1 MRHSIRRNHGSRT
14 AGMCVPYPSIPGYVD
29 NSQDVIQERLE
40 VIGDEIWRDRVG
52 KVIGLKRA
60 TVSPQWGRLLRVV
73 LAAHADEVGM
83 MIKHMDADGLIRCQ
97 GVGRLNPQVLVCP
110 RVLIHGRKPT
120 KDVIGPRRSGEPL
133 PALDE
138 MLIDV
143 GLPREQV
150 CEIVEVGDINT
161 FARHADGCLR
171 Y

>member
-1 MRHSIRRNHGSRT
+1 MMVKRIFADRFIRF
-14 AGMCVPYPSIPGYVD
+14 
-29 NSQDVIQERLE
+29 QDV
-40 VIGDEIWRDRVG
+40 GG
-52 KVIGLKRA
+52 
-60 TVSPQWGRLLRVV
+60 
-73 LAAHADEVGM
+73 
-83 MIKHMDADGLIRCQ
+83 
-97 GVGRLNPQVLVCP
+97 LNPQVLVSP

-120 KDVIGPRRSGEPL
+120 KGVIGPRRSGEPL